1 MLDCD
6 AFPDRH
12 TISKHT
18 GRGRSGDAERLE
30 RLLTV
35 VQLAERWQISPRSIR
50 RMIEEKRIPVIR
62 IGRNVRIHP
71 KVAKLDPEDKV

>member
-1 MLDCD
+1 MTGCD
-6 AFPDRH
+6 DFPDRH
-12 TISKHT
+12 TISKQT
-18 GRGRSGDAERLE
+18 DRSRSGDVERLD

-35 VQLAERWQISPRSIR
+35 VQLAERWQMRPRSIR

-71 KVAKLDPEDKV
+71 KVAKLDPKDKV